1 MNKGAL
7 IYEDYIKLIED
18 KVVLI
23 NNHKPNQIQPS
34 SIDLT
39 LSSECYEIKAS
50 FLTPESKV
58 RDDIE
63 KLALNK
69 INLENAHIFLKN
81 KTYLVR
87 LNERLDL
94 NNELF
99 GKCNPKSSTGRLD
112 IFCRTVLDFSD
123 EYEKIPKNYS
133 GEMFL
138 EITSRSFDMELTKN
152 DSLNQMRLICK
163 NHNYIT
169 DEELNESASSEL
181 PTQSDEEGDFDGS
194 MQVNDQ
200 SNYTNVLPGVHF
212 KYDLN
217 DKTVLRLAWTN
228 TLARPNYLDLVPYQ
242 AINNEDE
249 EITLGNT
256 DLNPT
261 TSMNFDFMA
270 EYYFGS
276 VGLLSGGVFYKDIN
290 DFVYTYVVQ
299 DESTGYDIY
308 QPLNG
313 DNASIYGAEVS
324 FQRQLNFLP
333 GFAKNFSIYTNYT
346 FLHSTANG
354 IRNEDGDE
362 RGELDLPGSSPNM
375 FNALSYFL
383 NFSM

>member
-69 INLENAHIFLKN
+69 INLENTHVFLKN

-94 NNELF
+94 NNDLF

-133 GEMFL
+133 GEIFL
-138 EITSRSFDMELTKN
+138 EITSRSFNIKF
-152 DSLNQMRLICK
+152 IF
-163 NHNYIT
+163 
-169 DEELNESASSEL
+169 
-181 PTQSDEEGDFDGS
+181 FD
-194 MQVNDQ
+194 
-200 SNYTNVLPGVHF
+200 
-212 KYDLN
+212 
-217 DKTVLRLAWTN
+217 
-228 TLARPNYLDLVPYQ
+228 
-242 AINNEDE
+242 
-249 EITLGNT
+249 
-256 DLNPT
+256 
-261 TSMNFDFMA
+261 
-270 EYYFGS
+270 
-276 VGLLSGGVFYKDIN
+276 
-290 DFVYTYVVQ
+290 
-299 DESTGYDIY
+299 
-308 QPLNG
+308 
-313 DNASIYGAEVS
+313 
-324 FQRQLNFLP
+324 
-333 GFAKNFSIYTNYT
+333 
-346 FLHSTANG
+346 
-354 IRNEDGDE
+354 
-362 RGELDLPGSSPNM
+362 
-375 FNALSYFL
+375 
-383 NFSM
+383 

>member
-69 INLENAHIFLKN
+69 INLENTHVFLKN

-94 NNELF
+94 NNDLF

-133 GEMFL
+133 GEIFL
-138 EITSRSFDMELTKN
+138 EITSRSFDIELTKN
-152 DSLNQMRLICK
+152 DSLNQMRLISINHDFISDAALRDIHSNNPIIFNNLKEIKKAEIDNGLKISVDLKENDNFSTYVAKKNTPIINFSKINFHKINQYWDCK
-163 NHNYIT
+163 KSYGNSIMIQPGEFYILKSKEKIKIPNNMAGEMIPYDT
-169 DEELNESASSEL
+169 GI
-181 PTQSDEEGDFDGS
+181 GDFRVHYAGFFDPGFGDPHGSYAVLEVKTNEVPFILRDG
-194 MQVNDQ
+194 QVIARIKYERLNKISKVVYGSTIK
-200 SNYTNVLPGVHF
+200 SNYQN
-212 KYDLN
+212 
-217 DKTVLRLAWTN
+217 
-228 TLARPNYLDLVPYQ
+228 Q
-242 AINNEDE
+242 
-249 EITLGNT
+249 
-256 DLNPT
+256 
-261 TSMNFDFMA
+261 
-270 EYYFGS
+270 
-276 VGLLSGGVFYKDIN
+276 GL
-290 DFVYTYVVQ
+290 
-299 DESTGYDIY
+299 
-308 QPLNG
+308 
-313 DNASIYGAEVS
+313 
-324 FQRQLNFLP
+324 
-333 GFAKNFSIYTNYT
+333 
-346 FLHSTANG
+346 
-354 IRNEDGDE
+354 
-362 RGELDLPGSSPNM
+362 
-375 FNALSYFL
+375 ALSKHFEKK
-383 NFSM
+383 SI